1 MATVEIKV
9 YPEDKLIEWIEYLI
23 SDGGS
28 IEDYK
33 DSVIAKAEE
42 LDLTPEEAIALLE
55 HKWRSANDLEYYL
68 RSDGNS
74 GYKNKERVIEKFSTK
89 DKKEFINYIKYCKV
103 SNYWN
108 SIDIEYTDEIKK
120 KMDESFKNCPEVQQA
135 FKPMLDAKKK
145 ADRKTTF
152 LIILAILIALSL
164 AKCFGKI

>member
-1 MATVEIKV
+1 MATVEIIV
-9 YPEDKLIEWIEYLI
+9 YPENKLIEWIEYLI

-33 DSVIAKAEE
+33 DSVIAKAKE

-55 HKWRSANDLEYYL
+55 HKWRTANDLEYYL

-74 GYKNKERVIEKFSTK
+74 GYDNKDSVIEKFSTK

-108 SIDIEYTDEIKK
+108 NRNYTEEIKE
-120 KMDESFKNCPEVQQA
+120 KMDDSFKNCPEVQQA
-135 FKPMLDAKKK
+135 FKPMLDAEKK
-145 ADRKTTF
+145 ANRKNIF
-152 LIILAILIALSL
+152 GIILTILITLSL
-164 AKCFGKI
+164 AKCLGRI

>member
-1 MATVEIKV
+1 MATVEIIV
-9 YPEDKLIEWIEYLI
+9 YPENKLIEWIEYLI

-33 DSVIAKAEE
+33 DSVIAKAKE

-74 GYKNKERVIEKFSTK
+74 GYRNTDRVIEKFSTK

-103 SNYWN
+103 SSYWN
-108 SIDIEYTDEIKK
+108 NDYTADVKK
-120 KMDESFKNCPEVQQA
+120 KMDDSFKNCPEVQQA
-135 FKPMLDAKKK
+135 FKPMLDAEKK
-145 ADRKTTF
+145 ANRKNIF
-152 LIILAILIALSL
+152 GIILTILITLSL
-164 AKCFGKI
+164 AKCLGRI

>member
-1 MATVEIKV
+1 MATVEIIV
-9 YPEDKLIEWIEYLI
+9 YPENKLIEWIEYLI

-55 HKWRSANDLEYYL
+55 HKWRTANDLEYYL

-74 GYKNKERVIEKFSTK
+74 GYRNTNRVIEKFSTK

-108 SIDIEYTDEIKK
+108 NRNYTKEIKE
-120 KMDESFKNCPEVQQA
+120 KMDDSFKNSPEVQQA
-135 FKPMLDAKKK
+135 FKPMLDAEKK
-145 ADRKTTF
+145 ANRKNIF
-152 LIILAILIALSL
+152 GIILTILITLFL
-164 AKCFGKI
+164 AKCFGRI

>member
-1 MATVEIKV
+1 MATVEIIV

-89 DKKEFINYIKYCKV
+89 DKKEFINYIKYCEV
-103 SNYWN
+103 SSYWN
-108 SIDIEYTDEIKK
+108 NNHTGEIKK
-120 KMDESFKNCPEVQQA
+120 KMDDSFKNCPEVQQA
-135 FKPMLDAKKK
+135 FKPMLDAEKK
-145 ADRKTTF
+145 ANRKNIF
-152 LIILAILIALSL
+152 GIILTILITLAL
-164 AKCFGKI
+164 AKCLGRI

>member
-1 MATVEIKV
+1 MATVEIIV
-9 YPEDKLIEWIEYLI
+9 YPENKLIEWIEYLI

-42 LDLTPEEAIALLE
+42 LELTPEEAIALLE
-55 HKWRSANDLEYYL
+55 HKWRTANDLEYYL

-74 GYKNKERVIEKFSTK
+74 GYRNTDRVIEKFSTK

-108 SIDIEYTDEIKK
+108 NRNYTQEIKE
-120 KMDESFKNCPEVQQA
+120 KMDDSFKNCPEVQQA
-135 FKPMLDAKKK
+135 FKPMLDAEKK
-145 ADRKTTF
+145 ANRKNIF
-152 LIILAILIALSL
+152 GIILTILITLFL
-164 AKCFGKI
+164 AKCLGRI